1 MTKAGER
8 LLKSARRARAFA
20 RGETAEGFVVHVPET
35 VDVKAVRAKLGLT
48 QQQFARR
55 FGFAYDAVR
64 DWEARRRR
72 PDRSARVLLAVIDYK
87 PDVVEEALERV
98 GA

>member
-1 MTKAGER
+1 
-8 LLKSARRARAFA
+8 
-20 RGETAEGFVVHVPET
+20 
-35 VDVKAVRAKLGLT
+35 
-48 QQQFARR
+48 
-55 FGFAYDAVR
+55 VR

-98 GA
+98 GE